1 MSDCNNIKAS
11 QMDTKVGGFV
21 WITMIWYQE
30 MGPPQLCDLR
40 QHSKNKPTFVTSA
53 NFCSGKEGILGYVFT

>member
-1 MSDCNNIKAS
+1 
-11 QMDTKVGGFV
+11 MDTKVGGFV

-30 MGPPQLCDLR
+30 MGPQQLCDLR

>member
-1 MSDCNNIKAS
+1 
-11 QMDTKVGGFV
+11 MDTKVGGFV

-30 MGPPQLCDLR
+30 MGFSQLCDLG
-40 QHSKNKPTFVTSA
+40 QHSKNTPTFVTSA